1 MAIIITIKIIIIIT
15 ISQSRPSG
23 WDHGAGEIPWMDS
36 KVYFESNT
44 EEEEPEETTIEDINP
59 CVAEAYQK
67 KEMDEWSEEKIFDH
81 QLQLW
86 EDTADREFDA
96 MMERTD

>member
-1 MAIIITIKIIIIIT
+1 MKQTFGTKIWQL
-15 ISQSRPSG
+15 SKKEE
-23 WDHGAGEIPWMDS
+23 GEP
-36 KVYFESNT
+36 K
-44 EEEEPEETTIEDINP
+44 ETMIEDIDP
-59 CVAEAYQK
+59 SVAYQK

>member
-1 MAIIITIKIIIIIT
+1 MA
-15 ISQSRPSG
+15 
-23 WDHGAGEIPWMDS
+23 E
-36 KVYFESNT
+36 V
-44 EEEEPEETTIEDINP
+44 
-59 CVAEAYQK
+59 YQK

-96 MMERTD
+96 MTERTD

>member
-1 MAIIITIKIIIIIT
+1 MFWKEVIEADIWDKNMAVIKET
-15 ISQSRPSG
+15 RLNVRRN
-23 WDHGAGEIPWMDS
+23 ALDS

-44 EEEEPEETTIEDINP
+44 EKEEPKETTIEDIDP
-59 CVAEAYQK
+59 SVAEAYQK

-96 MMERTD
+96 MTERTD

>member
-1 MAIIITIKIIIIIT
+1 M
-15 ISQSRPSG
+15 S
-23 WDHGAGEIPWMDS
+23 GEIPRMDS

-44 EEEEPEETTIEDINP
+44 EEEEPEETTIEDIDP
-59 CVAEAYQK
+59 SVAEAYQK
-67 KEMDEWSEEKIFDH
+67 KEMEEWSEEKIFYH

-86 EDTADREFDA
+86 QDTADREFDA